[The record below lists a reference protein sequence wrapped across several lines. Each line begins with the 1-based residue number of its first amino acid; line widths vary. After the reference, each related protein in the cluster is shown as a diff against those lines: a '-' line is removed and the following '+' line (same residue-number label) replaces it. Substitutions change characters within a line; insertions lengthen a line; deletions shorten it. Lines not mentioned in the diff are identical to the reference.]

1 MNKLESE
8 EDVPDFIKSNTRS
21 LWFWCSMFVVMCV
34 AGFVLSWQS
43 AVGNIEF
50 FPSQSGVRGYLLEIT
65 PGMLLMILSV
75 IGITSQQ
82 KRVDRIG
89 VKINEYLRHR
99 NQPTI
104 KDWKKGIQ

>member
-8 EDVPDFIKSNTRS
+8 QDVLDFIKSNTRS
-21 LWFWCSMFVVMCV
+21 LWFWCSMSIVLLV
-34 AGFVLSWQS
+34 AAFVLTWQS

-50 FPSQSGVRGYLLEIT
+50 FPNESGLKGYFLEIS
-65 PGMLLMILSV
+65 PGISLLILSV

-82 KRVDRIG
+82 KRVDRVG

-99 NQPTI
+99 NRF
-104 KDWKKGIQ
+104 K